1 MVLKKLRILAILI
14 CAMITFSCV
23 YIVVPDDI
31 DMSGGKGSDSLGW
44 SALVTSADTLENGTL
59 HVEVTIRNDTG
70 DWSKLEA
77 LPDKP
82 AVLETEEGDK
92 INCDT
97 VIISTGGHRL
107 APGFQMRG
115 YSMMNA
121 DQVSTQLL
129 YVECNGVDGKVGSEL
144 TVNYES
150 FQGDLDDYAPDGNKQ
165 EGELKIELGEI
176 KTNLV
181 YPIAESIDGLILQSD
196 QSITALS
203 ENVVTLKDIQR
214 SDIGFQFTWQN
225 FNPSKFPLKT
235 HIGTPPVIG
244 KAGIIYGVYETLDMV
259 DVPITPA
266 LENMEWLTEVTVPLE
281 EKGFYILL
289 SVESKKPRTYV
300 NYAIDISDK

>member
-14 CAMITFSCV
+14 CAMISFSCV

-82 AVLETEEGDK
+82 AVLETEEGDT

-214 SDIGFQFTWQN
+214 SDTGFQFTWQN

-244 KAGIIYGVYETLDMV
+244 EAGIIYGVYETLDMV

>member
-1 MVLKKLRILAILI
+1 
-14 CAMITFSCV
+14 
-23 YIVVPDDI
+23 
-31 DMSGGKGSDSLGW
+31 
-44 SALVTSADTLENGTL
+44 
-59 HVEVTIRNDTG
+59 
-70 DWSKLEA
+70 
-77 LPDKP
+77 
-82 AVLETEEGDK
+82 
-92 INCDT
+92 
-97 VIISTGGHRL
+97 
-107 APGFQMRG
+107 
-115 YSMMNA
+115 MMNA

-150 FQGDLDDYAPDGNKQ
+150 FQGDLDDYAPNANQQ
-165 EGELKIELGEI
+165 EGELKIDLGEI
-176 KTNLV
+176 NTDLV
-181 YPIAESIDGLILQSD
+181 YPIAESIEGLILKSD

-214 SDIGFQFTWQN
+214 SDTGFQFTWQN

-244 KAGIIYGVYETLDMV
+244 EEGIIYGVYETLDMV

-266 LENMEWLTEVTVPLE
+266 LENMEWLTEVAVPKE

>member
-70 DWSKLEA
+70 DWSKMEA
-77 LPDKP
+77 LTDKP
-82 AVLETEEGDK
+82 AVLETEEGDT

-97 VIISTGGHRL
+97 IIISTGGHRL

-214 SDIGFQFTWQN
+214 SDTGFQFTWQN

-244 KAGIIYGVYETLDMV
+244 EAGIIYGVYETLDMV